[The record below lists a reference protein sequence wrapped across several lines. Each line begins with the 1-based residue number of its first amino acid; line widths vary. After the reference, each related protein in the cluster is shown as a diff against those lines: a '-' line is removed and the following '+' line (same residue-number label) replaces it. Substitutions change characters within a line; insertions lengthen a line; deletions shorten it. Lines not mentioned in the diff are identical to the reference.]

1 MSGSP
6 MVDILVSFRISK
18 LHYWFWSNV
27 LLQPQS
33 PDASLAAAAE
43 QPEWPAVWLGSPAS
57 I

>member
-1 MSGSP
+1 